1 MIASL
6 GTQHVTLPL
15 KVLLIRIQGG
25 SNRGLLQ
32 AARAV
37 VAESGV
43 SGFWAGSRATLWM
56 ATNPSVTYVVY
67 ERLQRLCSDR
77 NRASRS
83 WRDREEASQS
93 SAVKESQAT
102 AAQNFLSGFLAK
114 AVATV
119 CTFPVQKTQAMVQ
132 ARPAQFNGSQLAAIK
147 SIVFTSGP
155 DVVDASRPRGALSL
169 GNVLGLWRGLLPKL
183 MQAALQQ
190 ALIFRIKEI
199 LTKPTLIVVHRWYLR
214 KPRDSSKDAQQVN
227 AKIAD

>member
-15 KVLLIRIQGG
+15 KVLLIRIQGAG
-25 SNRGLLQ
+25 AKIGLLE

-37 VAESGV
+37 VAESGML
-43 SGFWAGSRATLWM
+43 GFWAGSRATLWM

-67 ERLQRLCSDR
+67 ERLQRLFSDR

-83 WRDREEASQS
+83 GRDHNREASQS
-93 SAVKESQAT
+93 STVQESQAT
-102 AAQNFLSGFLAK
+102 GAQTFFAGFLAK

-119 CTFPVQKTQAMVQ
+119 CTFPVQKTQAMLQ

-147 SIVFTSGP
+147 SIIFTGARNP
-155 DVVDASRPRGALSL
+155 GEVDASRPRGAFSV
-169 GNVLGLWRGLLPKL
+169 GNIFGLWRGLLPKL
-183 MQAALQQ
+183 IQAALQQ

-199 LTKPTLIVVHRWYLR
+199 LTKPTLIAVHRLYQR
-214 KPRDSSKDAQQVN
+214 GPRDASKDEQ
-227 AKIAD
+227 